1 MRRVLERY
9 IVGSKSL
16 SLYPADRAVYVED
29 ANGYGLN
36 GVLDNQI
43 VIYDADTGVSV
54 GPGVTCATNPRLVIA
69 QGIDTDG
76 DGVANV
82 LRKSAYDFID
92 AKGVNAATAEG
103 PECGQVKILDVGI
116 GCMKRGESVSLTV
129 EARTGQTENFYKYND
144 YERYTETVEFAFD
157 DCEGCDQP
165 IECKEIACAL
175 ANKFNAKDVKNSI
188 RKQGSLIKRVKEH
201 QLKDKPFHVYVLH
214 PNDYQFCFTTAEGP
228 CAKCNTIDAIT
239 GITIGSGEDA
249 VTHIFNLT
257 TVPGDATSTTTGQVS
272 RVVKLINKILEA
284 DNSGYALDAS
294 TFAGTGKP
302 CCDGVKLL
310 INSCKVITLLGAEG
324 TPIVPCETGLPTHNV
339 VKNGECGACSES
351 TTETFCA
358 FLRVIPK
365 PIEIE
370 KFADRPDSYQ
380 KTLYTDIRVTT
391 SYNNNHIGKFKVF
404 ELQPYKLPKN
414 LAYQALHK
422 VVLQDTSA
430 NAPFS
435 WGYDEFVGK
444 YKNFL
449 KGSRTS
455 EMLHGLLGGCDS
467 FDGLCVYNVEHSSFG
482 KNQNVHG
489 DQFSP
494 RVRTTVL
501 IPNANTAAKTEFEAI
516 INPWLLSIGGF
527 KSITCS
533 VDQDQI
539 ERTYT
544 FPEGEIDDADYPN
557 ANGKVL

>member
-29 ANGYGLN
+29 DNGYGLN
-36 GVLDNQI
+36 GILDNQI

-76 DGVANV
+76 DGVADV

-92 AKGVNAATAEG
+92 SHGISAATAEG

-116 GCMKRGESVSLTV
+116 GCVGRGESISLTI
-129 EARTGQTENFYKYND
+129 EARTGHTENFYNYND
-144 YERYTETVEFAFD
+144 YERFTETVEFGFD
-157 DCEGCDQP
+157 PCENCDQP
-165 IECKEIACAL
+165 LECKEVVCAL
-175 ANKFNAKDVKNSI
+175 ANKFNARDVKNSI
-188 RKQGSLIKRVKEH
+188 KKQGSLIKRVKEH

-214 PNDYQFCFTTAEGP
+214 ENDYEFCFSTEVGT

-239 GITIGSGEDA
+239 GVIVDG
-249 VTHIFNLT
+249 VTYEFNLT
-257 TVPGDATSTTTGQVS
+257 TNPDDTTTTTVGQVK
-272 RVVKLINKILEA
+272 RVIKLINNILSK
-284 DNSGYALDAS
+284 DNIGYALDAS
-294 TFAGTGKP
+294 TFAGSGKP

-310 INSCKVITLLGAEG
+310 INSCKTVELLGAG
-324 TPIVPCETGLPTHNV
+324 KSPIAPCATGLPTHDV
-339 VKNGECGACSES
+339 VTQGECGACSSS

-358 FLRVIPK
+358 FLRIVPK
-365 PIEIE
+365 PIDLD
-370 KFADRPDSYQ
+370 KFCDRPDSYQ

-391 SYNNNHIGKFKVF
+391 SYNNNNIGKFKVF
-404 ELQPYKLPKN
+404 ELQPYKMPKN

-422 VVLQDTSA
+422 VALQDTSA

-455 EMLHGLLGGCDS
+455 EMLHGLIGGCDS
-467 FDGLCVYNVEHSSFG
+467 FDGLCVYNLEHSAFG
-482 KNQNVHG
+482 KHQRVHG
-489 DQFSP
+489 DQYSP
-494 RVRTTVL
+494 RVRTTIL
-501 IPNANTAAKTEFEAI
+501 IPNSNTAAKTEFEAI
-516 INPWLLSIGGF
+516 INPWLTSIGGF
-527 KSITCS
+527 QTITCS

-539 ERTYT
+539 ERTYI
-544 FPEGEIDDADYPN
+544 FPDGKIDVMDYPN
-557 ANGKVL
+557 ANGKIL